1 MEHFIS
7 EATDEDVRREKAR
20 ARELRS
26 SAWWKRKRSSGRCHY
41 CGGAFKPSEL
51 TMDHLVPVVR
61 GGKSVKANLVPS
73 CKDCNNKKKY
83 LLPSEWEEYLER
95 LKDEEILD

>member
-1 MEHFIS
+1 MQRFIP
-7 EATDEDVRREKAR
+7 EASDEEIRREKAR

-26 SAWWKRKRSSGRCHY
+26 TPWWKRKCASGRCHY
-41 CGGAFKPSEL
+41 CGGTFKPSEL

-95 LKDEEILD
+95 LKDEEIPD